1 MATKAG
7 EIDGDVKASPD
18 TVETIVQ
25 DTNAETTKDAQEA
38 APPKAAELES
48 FEDAPDPEEDDLDD
62 LDGGYPANPSRSDIL
77 WLIYLF

>member
-7 EIDGDVKASPD
+7 DIDGDVKAAPD

-25 DTNAETTKDAQEA
+25 DASAETTKDAKEVT
-38 APPKAAELES
+38 PPKAAEPES

-62 LDGGYPANPSRSDIL
+62 LDGTYSAYPKRFDPL
-77 WLIYLF
+77 

>member
-7 EIDGDVKASPD
+7 DIDGDVKATPD

-25 DTNAETTKDAQEA
+25 DTSAENTKDAKEVT
-38 APPKAAELES
+38 PPKAVEPDS

-62 LDGGYPANPSRSDIL
+62 LDGAYPASRRRFDFL
-77 WLIYLF
+77 

>member
-7 EIDGDVKASPD
+7 ETDGDVKTSPD

-25 DTNAETTKDAQEA
+25 DSSAGTTKDAQEA

-62 LDGGYPANPSRSDIL
+62 LDGANSANPRRYDTL
-77 WLIYLF
+77 

>member
-7 EIDGDVKASPD
+7 DIDGDVKTTPD

-25 DTNAETTKDAQEA
+25 ETTPETTNDAKEVT
-38 APPKAAELES
+38 PPKAAEPES

-62 LDGGYPANPSRSDIL
+62 LDGAYSVNPKHLDHL
-77 WLIYLF
+77 

>member
-7 EIDGDVKASPD
+7 ETDGDVKTSPD

-25 DTNAETTKDAQEA
+25 DSNAETTKDAQEA
-38 APPKAAELES
+38 APPKVAEPES

-62 LDGGYPANPSRSDIL
+62 LDGTNSTNPKPYETS
-77 WLIYLF
+77 